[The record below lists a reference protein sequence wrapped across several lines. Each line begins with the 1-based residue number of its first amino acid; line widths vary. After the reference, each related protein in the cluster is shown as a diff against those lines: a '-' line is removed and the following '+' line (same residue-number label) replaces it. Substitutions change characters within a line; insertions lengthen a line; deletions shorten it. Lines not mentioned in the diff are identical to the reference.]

1 MDHCLGESVYSGY
14 RQKKPKHKNDIEET
28 QMKRTVMAG
37 WMAAVGLAMGAG
49 MLSAQT
55 TQWKIDPMH
64 SEADFA
70 IKHMSIS
77 TVHGTFRGIS
87 GTITYDPANVAK
99 SGVEASIDVTSVD
112 TGVAP
117 RDKHLKS
124 PDFFDVEKFP
134 TMTFKSTSVRKAG
147 DHYDVAG
154 DLTLHGVTK
163 PVVLKL
169 EDPGKAETGM
179 DGKSVHRGFTATT
192 TINRKDFGLTWN
204 GTLKSGDSV
213 LGDDVRI
220 ELDIEGS
227 QI

>member
-1 MDHCLGESVYSGY
+1 VY
-14 RQKKPKHKNDIEET
+14 RQQKSKHKNFMEEL
-28 QMKRTVMAG
+28 QMKRITVAG
-37 WMAAVGLAMGAG
+37 WTAAVVLAMGTG
-49 MLSAQT
+49 VMSAQA

-124 PDFFDVEKFP
+124 PDFFDTDKFP
-134 TMTFKSTSVRKAG
+134 TMTFKSTSVKKMG

-169 EDPGKAETGM
+169 EDPGKPQVGM

-192 TINRKDFGLTWN
+192 TIDRTAFGLAWN
-204 GTLKSGDSV
+204 GTLKSGDSM
-213 LGDDVRI
+213 LGNDVKI

>member
-1 MDHCLGESVYSGY
+1 MEES
-14 RQKKPKHKNDIEET
+14 
-28 QMKRTVMAG
+28 QMKSIRIAG
-37 WMAAVGLAMGAG
+37 WAAAVGLVLGAG
-49 MLSAQT
+49 VMCAQT
-55 TQWKIDPMH
+55 TQWKIDGMH

-87 GTITYDPANVAK
+87 GTITYDPADVAK
-99 SGVEASIDVTSVD
+99 SGVEATIDVTSVD

-124 PDFFDVEKFP
+124 PDFFDTDKFP
-134 TMTFKSTSVRKAG
+134 TMTFKSTSVHKAG
-147 DHYDVAG
+147 DHYDVTG

-204 GTLKSGDSV
+204 GTLKSGDAV
-213 LGDDVRI
+213 LGDDVKI